1 MSLGVGVVTR
11 AHWNRDD
18 TKSEIV
24 KQSFFGELREIS
36 RSLLDD
42 TREVIHVAAVVS
54 MRTNMFNINTAL
66 QVKPTLS

>member
-11 AHWNRDD
+11 VHWNRDD